1 MFSCWY
7 NILIIHITLA
17 SLKIAPTICECYF

>member
-7 NILIIHITLA
+7 NILIIHVVLI
-17 SLKIAPTICECYF
+17 SLKIAPTICECHF